1 MRPIEGVMV
10 NIDFGLY
17 CKTRE
22 VIYSS
27 ESESLTRTVM
37 TERGCPCGSVVLA
50 YRRRGNRYT
59 VLELSDYGDPTLT
72 LRIEQ
77 DHRPWQVLL
86 KTKIELGEAEAEDI
100 RRRML
105 EVGSVGG
112 FIELIYYVVGGLVY
126 GR

>member
-1 MRPIEGVMV
+1 MSVLEGLS
-10 NIDFGLY
+10 ITTDFGLY
-17 CKTRE
+17 RKTRE

-27 ESESLTRTVM
+27 EGEALTRVVL
-37 TERGCPCGSVVLA
+37 TEAGCPCRSVVLA
-50 YRRRGNRYT
+50 YQRRGRRYT
-59 VLELSDYGDPTLT
+59 VLELSEYGDPTLA

-86 KTKIELGEAEAEDI
+86 KTKIKLTEAQAEDV

-105 EVGSVGG
+105 EVASVGG

-126 GR
+126 GL